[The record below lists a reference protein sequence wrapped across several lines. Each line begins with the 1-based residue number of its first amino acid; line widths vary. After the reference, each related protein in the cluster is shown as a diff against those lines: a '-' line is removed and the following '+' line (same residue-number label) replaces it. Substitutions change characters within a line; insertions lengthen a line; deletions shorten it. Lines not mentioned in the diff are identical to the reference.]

1 MFSLSNFNKRKYSI
15 IFAKIALF
23 AFVFA
28 WVTCTSHIS
37 LISHISD
44 PQTSEHSPHKEDSPL
59 VHNET
64 CVDHTQV
71 SARNQ
76 GGDYHNDFSLALL
89 FIESPDFSFNIVSQE
104 VTYLPIIEFDSG
116 QRLFLE
122 NKVLRL

>member
-1 MFSLSNFNKRKYSI
+1 MFSSSNHNKRKYSAL
-15 IFAKIALF
+15 FAKVALF

-37 LISHISD
+37 IISHLSGS
-44 PQTSEHSPHKEDSPL
+44 QTSEHSPHKEASPL

-64 CVDHTQV
+64 CIDHTQV

-76 GGDYHNDFSLALL
+76 SGDYHNDFTVIPAL
-89 FIESPDFSFNIVSQE
+89 IESPYFSLN
-104 VTYLPIIEFDSG
+104 VTEQQFASLPIAILDSG

-122 NKVLRL
+122 NKVLRI

>member
-1 MFSLSNFNKRKYSI
+1 MFSLSNFNKRKYFI

-37 LISHISD
+37 LISNISD
-44 PQTSEHSPHKEDSPL
+44 HQTSEHSPHKEASPL
-59 VHNET
+59 VHGDN

-76 GGDYHNDFSLALL
+76 SGDYHNDFTLTPSL
-89 FIESPDFSFNIVSQE
+89 IESPDFSLNVTSQQC
-104 VTYLPIIEFDSG
+104 TYVPIALFDSG

-122 NKVLRL
+122 NKVLRI

>member
-15 IFAKIALF
+15 LFAKIALF
-23 AFVFA
+23 AFMFA
-28 WVTCTSHIS
+28 WATCTTHIFPTS
-37 LISHISD
+37 NITNT
-44 PQTSEHSPHKEDSPL
+44 QTSEHSPHNEDSPL
-59 VHNET
+59 VHSET

-76 GGDYHNDFSLALL
+76 SGDYHNDFTLTPTL
-89 FIESPDFSFNIVSQE
+89 IESLDFSFNIASQQA
-104 VTYLPIIEFDSG
+104 TYLPITEFDSG

>member
-1 MFSLSNFNKRKYSI
+1 
-15 IFAKIALF
+15 LF
-23 AFVFA
+23 AFMFA
-28 WVTCTSHIS
+28 WVTCTTHIS
-37 LISHISD
+37 STSDISD
-44 PQTSEHSPHKEDSPL
+44 FQTSEHSPHNEDSSL

-76 GGDYHNDFSLALL
+76 SGDYHNDFTLTTSL
-89 FIESPDFSFNIVSQE
+89 IESPDFSLNVTSQQS
-104 VTYLPIIEFDSG
+104 THSPIALFDSG